1 MTCPCSSRFDVRL
14 ARPSDYAAFKKLLDV
29 GKHPAFIGKATM
41 MRNASQGGAIF
52 YEFERQRIAVSLV
65 NPRYGILL
73 ALNVHP
79 AHRGHGLGAAIVR
92 FLIPN
97 FVRAIEDKVEWFEM
111 LGYRRIGKMK
121 RGISLN
127 TQVLARAALFDL
139 AGNLRKAWCNDFDT
153 ANNSG
158 EALVPRKEKDHV

>member
-1 MTCPCSSRFDVRL
+1 MTCLCSSRFDVRL
-14 ARPSDYAAFKKLLDV
+14 ARESDYAAFKKLLDE
-29 GKHPAFIGKATM
+29 GRHPAFIGKSTM
-41 MRNASQGGAIF
+41 TRNASQGGAIF
-52 YEFERQRIAVSLV
+52 YEFAGQRIAVSLV

-79 AHRGHGLGAAIVR
+79 SHRGHGLGAAIVR

-97 FVRAIEDKVEWFEM
+97 FVRAIESKCEWFES

-127 TQVLARAALFDL
+127 TQVMARVALFDL
-139 AGNLRKAWCNDFDT
+139 AGNLRKAWGADFGK
-153 ANNSG
+153 ANGES
-158 EALVPRKEKDHV
+158 EALT